1 MKMKKNIELQLYK
14 TQTGYEYVAVTDMSI
29 YGDILIAPVI
39 TMEIEFNIYDDGML
53 RQKEIESLD
62 KQITEIREESL
73 RKIIKLGER
82 RQELLAINHEQLS

>member
-14 TQTGYEYVAVTDMSI
+14 PQTGYEYVAVTDMSI

-39 TMEIEFNIYDDGML
+39 QMEIEFNIYDDGML